1 MFLPY
6 FIAILLGWACPS
18 DANMNC
24 ANSNGTVQ
32 TTDAPT
38 PGGDPT
44 TPTTPAPGDDTGG
57 EHSHFPPKN
66 P

>member
-18 DANMNC
+18 DTNMNC
-24 ANSNGTVQ
+24 ASNSTTTVSTTGTP
-32 TTDAPT
+32 DGGGET
-38 PGGDPT
+38 PP
-44 TPTTPAPGDDTGG
+44 PPAPGDDTGG
-57 EHSHFPPKN
+57 ELGHFPPKK